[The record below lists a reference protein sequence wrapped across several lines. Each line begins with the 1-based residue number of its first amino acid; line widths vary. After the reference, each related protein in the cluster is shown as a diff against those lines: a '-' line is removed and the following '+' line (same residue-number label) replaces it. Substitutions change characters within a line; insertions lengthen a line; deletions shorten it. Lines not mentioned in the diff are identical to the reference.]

1 MNKPVKEPK
10 LLLSAPM
17 RIALLLCVTFV
28 CFFLVSLLAGVA
40 TSWGENITTPKMRI
54 IAIVQDVLVFI
65 VPALATALMVTR
77 IPASLLCI
85 NKKLSLNTLAL
96 ALLTMIAAVP
106 ALNII
111 ITWNASIHLPESMSG
126 IETWF
131 RAMENNASGNIE
143 YILGGNSI
151 GDLIMS
157 LLIVGIAAGFS
168 EELLFRGV
176 LQRLLPSG
184 MSGHQSAVW
193 IAAIIFSCFHFQFF
207 GFIPRL
213 LLGAYFGYLL
223 LWSGCLWLPVV
234 AHILNNSIYVVN
246 NWIAAREGLTTVAPG
261 AEMPNSLQS
270 WLLIVL
276 SVALTALGIYLTR
289 RSTTH

>member
-168 EELLFRGV
+168 EDRK
-176 LQRLLPSG
+176 S
-184 MSGHQSAVW
+184 
-193 IAAIIFSCFHFQFF
+193 
-207 GFIPRL
+207 
-213 LLGAYFGYLL
+213 
-223 LWSGCLWLPVV
+223 VV
-234 AHILNNSIYVVN
+234 
-246 NWIAAREGLTTVAPG
+246 
-261 AEMPNSLQS
+261 
-270 WLLIVL
+270 
-276 SVALTALGIYLTR
+276 
-289 RSTTH
+289 